1 MDLRKRLAQLDKLSR
16 RPEPPRPAVPAGAP
30 CTPADLGLAAAPGG
44 ETWLGGCW
52 RDLPPPALPDLA
64 GLLPRHWDATADPEE
79 LLFLD
84 TETTG
89 LAGGTGTVAF
99 LVGLAWWEQGRLR
112 IEQHFLPEPAHEAAL
127 LAAVA
132 ARAGRHK
139 VVVSFN
145 GASFDWPLL
154 RTRALLNRMSDPLG
168 ELAGWDLLVPARRV
182 WGRQLADCRQQT
194 LEAEVCG
201 LRRGPGDIPGDRIPQ
216 AWFDFLAG
224 GDAEPLQRVL
234 EHNRRDME
242 GMAQVLRAVCAV
254 AGQLLLPPPAGLEAD
269 WRLAWALGRVCE
281 RRRADGA
288 AAGWLRLAA
297 QAAAARRERRFLVDA
312 LRVLKRDGDWT
323 GALDLIDR
331 AVARGDAEP
340 WLHREAAIIWEHR
353 LGDPDK
359 ALAHARRTG
368 DDRRVDRLSRRAPKE
383 AT

>member
-1 MDLRKRLAQLDKLSR
+1 M
-16 RPEPPRPAVPAGAP
+16 
-30 CTPADLGLAAAPGG
+30 
-44 ETWLGGCW
+44 
-52 RDLPPPALPDLA
+52 
-64 GLLPRHWDATADPEE
+64 
-79 LLFLD
+79 
-84 TETTG
+84 
-89 LAGGTGTVAF
+89 
-99 LVGLAWWEQGRLR
+99 
-112 IEQHFLPEPAHEAAL
+112 
-127 LAAVA
+127 
-132 ARAGRHK
+132 
-139 VVVSFN
+139 
-145 GASFDWPLL
+145 
-154 RTRALLNRMSDPLG
+154 
-168 ELAGWDLLVPARRV
+168 PARRL
-182 WGRQLADCRQQT
+182 WGRRLADCRQQT

-201 LRRGPGDIPGDRIPQ
+201 LRRGPGDIPGERIPQ

-254 AGQLLLPPPAGLEAD
+254 AGQLLSPPPAGPEAD

-281 RRRADGA
+281 RRRADPA

-297 QAAAARRERRFLVDA
+297 RAPQARRERRFLVDA

-331 AVARGDAEP
+331 ALARGDAEP

-368 DDRRVDRLSRRAPKE
+368 DDRRVDRLRRRAPKE